1 MARHDAPPDAARAR
15 KKRRRR
21 RFLFRLLLLTVFA
34 AAIVFAVNNSDAL
47 SPSNWVPRI
56 GAFFS
61 GGGAGF
67 PVDVSGN
74 QI

>member
-1 MARHDAPPDAARAR
+1 MAKHDAPPDAAKAR
-15 KKRRRR
+15 KRRRRR
-21 RFLFRLLLLTVFA
+21 RFLLRLLLVTVFA
-34 AAIVFAVNNSDAL
+34 AAIVFAVNNGDAL
-47 SPSNWVPRI
+47 SPSNWLPRI

-61 GGGAGF
+61 GGGEGF